1 MVLLLPSL
9 HRFIYSSQQVEAF
22 HSVFIEH
29 LLWAQYQ
36 ETGDSK

>member
-1 MVLLLPSL
+1 MITPLP
-9 HRFIYSSQQVEAF
+9 HWFIYSSQQVEAF

-36 ETGDSK
+36 DTGDSK